1 MVSPGDSQK
10 ADLIDTQT
18 QIRGHHLLQIATTI
32 LVVLMLTAC
41 GKRIGARTE
50 GRRGAASFRVNG
62 FLEMTV
68 RQPCPWRTSNP

>member
-1 MVSPGDSQK
+1 MVSPRDSQK

-41 GKRIGARTE
+41 GKRIGARDRVFANYTDSDQLTE
-50 GRRGAASFRVNG
+50 
-62 FLEMTV
+62 E
-68 RQPCPWRTSNP
+68 